1 MLLLNTFF
9 ECSLK
14 SCTHLHTFLNNYAV
28 HVYFRLSTSEMH
40 CTNYMQVRRLTLIQQ
55 NREKRTYLYNTW
67 EKVWV
72 EMWPVNPSNID
83 NNFNKLVSDVWWQ
96 LLVIWQQIIIEKMT
110 DLSLI
115 SSLCSYPLF
124 INEILWYRNQI
135 NDWLSPW
142 DTGKIWKSDLLL
154 SDNDYGC
161 TTGFMIHII
170 LDCFLS
176 YLTFSSI

>member
-1 MLLLNTFF
+1 MSKSKTKDCHIHINTLLLNAFF

-28 HVYFRLSTSEMH
+28 HVYFRLSASEMH
-40 CTNYMQVRRLTLIQQ
+40 CTNYMQVRRVTLIQQ

-124 INEILWYRNQI
+124 INEILWYRNQV
-135 NDWLSPW
+135 NNWESFPE
-142 DTGKIWKSDLLL
+142 
-154 SDNDYGC
+154 
-161 TTGFMIHII
+161 I
-170 LDCFLS
+170 L
-176 YLTFSSI
+176 IK

>member
-1 MLLLNTFF
+1 MWILVLFRPCQTVAPVSQTDIHKVKQRVKQKTATYILICFFCAFF

-14 SCTHLHTFLNNYAV
+14 RCMHVHSFLNNYAV
-28 HVYFRLSTSEMH
+28 HVYFGLSTSEVH
-40 CTNYMQVRRLTLIQQ
+40 CTNYMQVRRVSLVQQ

-124 INEILWYRNQI
+124 INEILWYRNQV
-135 NDWLSPW
+135 NNW
-142 DTGKIWKSDLLL
+142 
-154 SDNDYGC
+154 
-161 TTGFMIHII
+161 
-170 LDCFLS
+170 
-176 YLTFSSI
+176 